1 MPPLRTEL
9 IDLILACSFVMVVVS
24 LLLIAC
30 AAWLRFSAAR
40 RSARLKLFRSLVTQ
54 AITAQTDARNGYQ
67 AALAGL
73 RANFARRRCPE
84 LEQALLDCV
93 RSTGAVDAGR
103 RIADD
108 LGVLDRWRQGVG
120 AQPGMNG
127 GGRVRFRFHR
137 QPGFLTRA
145 RCASNIATVRDRAS
159 WKLLVQALN
168 DSHPDVQR
176 AALRAIAELNA
187 PQSARVL
194 AGLLAARSAPA
205 LGGAISERSLRAAW
219 AHMPS
224 AQRAQ
229 ILPLLAQSA
238 GSIRRLALEIYAQP
252 SSPNGAAESRASR
265 RTPGIEIPHSLL
277 NEIAADPDAEV
288 RARAAD
294 LLAISPD
301 GRAEESLRT
310 LLGDSAWFVRL
321 HAVRA
326 VAARRCPKGA
336 EWVEG
341 MLNDP
346 HWRVR
351 ESAAHALSGWGSEGL
366 DRLSATF
373 QCTADVYA
381 RDQIAEA
388 LETSGHSA
396 LLNGVSV
403 EEERANAAAAGIIPK
418 TG

>member
-9 IDLILACSFVMVVVS
+9 IELILVCSFVIVVVS
-24 LLLIAC
+24 LLLVAC
-30 AAWLRFSAAR
+30 AVWLRFKAAHH
-40 RSARLKLFRSLVTQ
+40 SDRLKLFRSLVTQ
-54 AITAQTDARNGYQ
+54 ALTAQSDARNGYQ
-67 AALAGL
+67 AALAVL

-108 LGVLDRWRQGVG
+108 LGVLERWRQGLG
-120 AQPGMNG
+120 AQPRMNG
-127 GGRVRFRFHR
+127 RFRFHR
-137 QPGFLTRA
+137 RPGFLTRA
-145 RCASNIATVRDRAS
+145 RCASNVAAIRDRAS
-159 WKLLVQALN
+159 WKSLTTAL
-168 DSHPDVQR
+168 DDPHPDVQR
-176 AALRAIAELNA
+176 AALRAIAELNE
-187 PQSARVL
+187 PQSAHVL
-194 AGLLAARSAPA
+194 AGLLAACSAPP
-205 LGGAISERSLRAAW
+205 LRGAISERSLRAAW

-224 AQRAQ
+224 AQRVQ
-229 ILPLLAQSA
+229 ILPLLTQST
-238 GSIRRLALEIYAQP
+238 GRIRRLALEIYAQP
-252 SSPNGAAESRASR
+252 SPPNGAAESRASR
-265 RTPGIEIPHSLL
+265 RTPSIEIPHSLL

-294 LLAISPD
+294 LLAISAD
-301 GRAEESLRT
+301 GRAEETLRA
-310 LLGDSAWFVRL
+310 LLDDSAWFVRL

-326 VAARRCPKGA
+326 VAARRCPNGA
-336 EWVEG
+336 EWIEG
-341 MLNDP
+341 MITDP

-373 QCTADVYA
+373 QSTADAYA

-396 LLNGVSV
+396 SLNGVSV
-403 EEERANAAAAGIIPK
+403 EAQSANGANAGIVPK
-418 TG
+418 TS